1 VDEVGKEE
9 LICAKFS
16 MPFSSGQIM
25 AVKNVL
31 GWELEIRE
39 KKDKGFV
46 VEWNPPQGG
55 AGRHL
60 MVDVLGLAL
69 KVYVE
74 AANSQDREGLK
85 ALAMS
90 MKERLPRLKKIFA
103 DQGYTGECTQA
114 VENVCGWKVE
124 ITKRS
129 EAKVFEVQ
137 RKRWVVE
144 RTFGWFIHERR
155 LSKDYAYWPGNSES
169 MIYVSMI
176 RLMLRRLAPAA

>member
-1 VDEVGKEE
+1 
-9 LICAKFS
+9 
-16 MPFSSGQIM
+16 
-25 AVKNVL
+25 
-31 GWELEIRE
+31 
-39 KKDKGFV
+39 
-46 VEWNPPQGG
+46 
-55 AGRHL
+55 

-103 DQGYTGECTQA
+103 DQGHTGECTQA

-144 RTFGWFIHERR
+144 RTYCWFIHERR
-155 LSKDYAYWPGNSES
+155 LSKDYEYWPENSES

>member
-1 VDEVGKEE
+1 MAKVQRQAGRDEQPSAAIVDSQFVKTNRGA
-9 LICAKFS
+9 C
-16 MPFSSGQIM
+16 SGFDGHKK
-25 AVKNVL
+25 VK
-31 GWELEIRE
+31 GR
-39 KKDKGFV
+39 
-46 VEWNPPQGG
+46 NPPQGG

-90 MKERLPRLKKIFA
+90 MKENLPRLNTIFA

-114 VENVCGWKVE
+114 IEQVCGWKVE

-144 RTFGWFIHERR
+144 RTFGWFIRERR
-155 LSKDYAYWPGNSES
+155 LSKDYEYWPENSES
-169 MIYVSMI
+169 MIYFSMI